1 MEIYA
6 GVNSVFMANLRM
18 GMAMAMGMGIPKS
31 ESKSGSSSQSKT
43 RPESRI
49 QNPGSRVRVAG
60 ALISTLGHWRWTTGE
75 QIGLLHFISGVG

>member
-6 GVNSVFMANLRM
+6 GVNSVFMANLRV

-43 RPESRI
+43 RPEYRI
-49 QNPGSRVRVAG
+49 QGP
-60 ALISTLGHWRWTTGE
+60 E
-75 QIGLLHFISGVG
+75 